1 MTIDLIKQQALDTDP
16 EPIQQINLTGNLR
29 RAEGATVLFI
39 IEEAKETKK
48 LFQIFNKEL
57 ESIVNLF

>member
-29 RAEGATVLFI
+29 RAEGATVFFI

-57 ESIVNLF
+57 